1 MKLIIRAIVTTCIA
15 GVIFL
20 TIMAVSGRMNRSM
33 ELKSNLPSTVE
44 ETAENLLTK
53 KYNVTDKN
61 QLEADFLETLAYAI
75 DSDSDGNRGIVKIIA
90 AHMNTDGT
98 DYNAYTDYGAYQT
111 EIAKDAPVIEY
122 HGSGSLAPGTVNVA
136 DYVKAHDYNGQELAV
151 KLLKFCDKD
160 GNELTD
166 QMDQASGTITFSS
179 AGKYSFTVKAVDSGN
194 RKTTAVIRV
203 PVM

>member
-75 DSDSDGNRGIVKIIA
+75 DSDSDIQLKVNA
-90 AHMNTDGT
+90 ADTDK
-98 DYNAYTDYGAYQT
+98 QLLSVSVT
-111 EIAKDAPVIEY
+111 EEFKHPN
-122 HGSGSLAPGTVNVA
+122 GKPGTVSY
-136 DYVKAHDYNGQELAV
+136 D
-151 KLLKFCDKD
+151 
-160 GNELTD
+160 
-166 QMDQASGTITFSS
+166 
-179 AGKYSFTVKAVDSGN
+179 
-194 RKTTAVIRV
+194 RTAVVNKLQEEALETYQVSYYLTNTDTECYKCYTVHADDMV
-203 PVM
+203 PVPKDPVAEGKTFTGWVDAEGNALDQNMTMTQDAAYYAVWN

>member
-1 MKLIIRAIVTTCIA
+1 MKLIIKAIVTTCIA

-75 DSDSDGNRGIVKIIA
+75 DSDTDIRLKVNA
-90 AHMNTDGT
+90 ADKEK
-98 DYNAYTDYGAYQT
+98 QLLSVSVT
-111 EIAKDAPVIEY
+111 EEFKHPN
-122 HGSGSLAPGTVNVA
+122 GKPGTVSY
-136 DYVKAHDYNGQELAV
+136 D
-151 KLLKFCDKD
+151 
-160 GNELTD
+160 
-166 QMDQASGTITFSS
+166 
-179 AGKYSFTVKAVDSGN
+179 
-194 RKTTAVIRV
+194 RTAVVNKLQEEVLETYQISYYLTNTDTECYKCYTVHADDMV
-203 PVM
+203 PVPKDPVVEGKIFTGWADAEGNALDQNMTMTQDAAYYAVWN

>member
-75 DSDSDGNRGIVKIIA
+75 DSDSDIQLKVNA
-90 AHMNTDGT
+90 ADTDK
-98 DYNAYTDYGAYQT
+98 QLLSVSVT
-111 EIAKDAPVIEY
+111 EEFKHPN
-122 HGSGSLAPGTVNVA
+122 GKPGTVSY
-136 DYVKAHDYNGQELAV
+136 D
-151 KLLKFCDKD
+151 
-160 GNELTD
+160 
-166 QMDQASGTITFSS
+166 
-179 AGKYSFTVKAVDSGN
+179 
-194 RKTTAVIRV
+194 RTAVVNKLQEEALETYQVSYYLTNTDTECYKCYTVRADDMV
-203 PVM
+203 PVPKDPVAEGKTFTGWADAEGNALDQNMKMTQDAAYYAVWN

>member
-75 DSDSDGNRGIVKIIA
+75 DSDSDIQLKVNA
-90 AHMNTDGT
+90 ADTDK
-98 DYNAYTDYGAYQT
+98 QLLSVSVT
-111 EIAKDAPVIEY
+111 EEFKHPN
-122 HGSGSLAPGTVNVA
+122 GKPGTVSY
-136 DYVKAHDYNGQELAV
+136 D
-151 KLLKFCDKD
+151 
-160 GNELTD
+160 
-166 QMDQASGTITFSS
+166 
-179 AGKYSFTVKAVDSGN
+179 
-194 RKTTAVIRV
+194 RTAVVNKLQEEVLETYQVSYYLTNTDTDCYKRYTVFADDMV
-203 PVM
+203 PVPKDPVAEGKTFTGWADAEGNALDQNMTMTQDAAYYAVWN

>member
-75 DSDSDGNRGIVKIIA
+75 DSDSDIRLKVNA
-90 AHMNTDGT
+90 ADTDKQLLSVSITEEFKHPNGKLGTVSYDRTAGVNKLSKEEPEVYKVNYYLSDADPGYYKCYTVLKDDVIPIPRDPVLEGKTFTGWTDTDG
-98 DYNAYTDYGAYQT
+98 NALDP
-111 EIAKDAPVIEY
+111 D
-122 HGSGSLAPGTVNVA
+122 
-136 DYVKAHDYNGQELAV
+136 
-151 KLLKFCDKD
+151 
-160 GNELTD
+160 
-166 QMDQASGTITFSS
+166 MTITQDTAYY
-179 AGKYSFTVKAVDSGN
+179 AGWN
-194 RKTTAVIRV
+194 
-203 PVM
+203 